1 MTLRRSPSYCCALLL
16 AVSCLAAPAFAQTQP
31 PTNPTQP
38 SIGIAQP
45 PTPNTRTAP
54 TNPTAPAVPTAPA
67 NPNTASPSS
76 TNPNPQVGPNAVAQN
91 QPNLAFRAPASNR
104 NFSTARV
111 PNMIGDL
118 TGGGGASIVT
128 TGFVS
133 QSVTPPSLNHGRLNV
148 AENNSPI
155 VGDRVFFTYRHF
167 ENASDLDYLNG
178 LPNGGSASQS
188 IDRYLFG
195 FERMLTDTSSL
206 EFRLPLNS
214 QLGSDLQFAQLS
226 ANQTSVP
233 FGATDF
239 ELGNISF
246 ILKQAL
252 IDRSGFYLSAG
263 LGLNLPTAPDVSVRT
278 RITDQAF
285 PFFDF
290 SRKPPVFLGTDDL
303 DYGSQTVIKNE
314 TVNLTP
320 YLSFA
325 YRPGERTFM
334 QGFLQYD
341 VPLNNSEVRHDQFFL
356 AANGPAAAQ
365 SFRGRLDQQTLMR
378 ANVGAGRWLR
388 YRNNARYFHSIA
400 AMFEVHYTTAL
411 DNADVVGPFRLA
423 TTAPQTF
430 TSTSV
435 GNVANRFD
443 IVNLTAGVPMIV
455 GRTTVTNAFTVPVR
469 GDLNRGFDFEYS
481 LLIDRRF

>member
-1 MTLRRSPSYCCALLL
+1 MTFRRLPSLCCTMLFA
-16 AVSCLAAPAFAQTQP
+16 ASCIAAPAFAQTSP
-31 PTNPTQP
+31 PLSPAQP
-38 SIGIAQP
+38 SASTAQP
-45 PTPNTRTAP
+45 APPNVRTAP
-54 TNPTAPAVPTAPA
+54 TPPTAPTVPTAPA
-67 NPNTASPSS
+67 GPNTANPS
-76 TNPNPQVGPNAVAQN
+76 TANPNPQVGPNAVAQN
-91 QPNLAFRAPASNR
+91 QPNLAFRAPANNR

-148 AENNSPI
+148 AENNSPV
-155 VGDRVFFTYRHF
+155 VGDRVFLTYRHF

-195 FERMLTDTSSL
+195 FEKQLTDSSSL
-206 EFRLPLNS
+206 EFRLPFNS
-214 QLGSDLQFAQLS
+214 QLDSNLQFAQLS
-226 ANQTSVP
+226 TNQTSVP

-239 ELGNISF
+239 ELGNINF
-246 ILKQAL
+246 IFKQAL
-252 IDRSGFYLSAG
+252 IDRNDFYLSGG
-263 LGLNLPTAPDVSVRT
+263 LGLNVPTAPDVSVRT

-290 SRKPPVFLGTDDL
+290 SRNPPTFLGADDL
-303 DYGSQTVIKNE
+303 DYGSQTVVKNE

-325 YRPGERTFM
+325 YRPGQRTFL

-388 YRNNARYFHSIA
+388 YRNNSRYFHSIA